1 MQGTVKLNLVG
12 IIILVTISSS
22 VSLPETSFPGPAVW
36 KRDCG
41 QIQKWPYLIGFLSDQ
56 KMHIGR
62 VADGDFFD
70 NWHIDRLF
78 LSLSV
83 RKKTFNSKWTD
94 CKL

>member
-22 VSLPETSFPGPAVW
+22 VSLPESSFPGPAVW

-41 QIQKWPYLIGFLSDQ
+41 QIQKWPYLIGFLSDL

-62 VADGDFFD
+62 
-70 NWHIDRLF
+70 IDMLF

-83 RKKTFNSKWTD
+83 RKKSFNSKWTD
-94 CKL
+94 SKL